1 MDIRDIIARNVR
13 MLRHSREWDQAE
25 LAHRATIN
33 RSHVSAMET
42 AKNYARADIIE
53 KVAKAFAIEPHALL
67 DPKTSSFLNVPE
79 DQKRVVKSKATA
91 AARRPVR
98 HVKRSPTAES

>member
-53 KVAKAFAIEPHALL
+53 KVASAFGIEPLALL
-67 DPKTSSFLNVPE
+67 DPKTATLLNVPE
-79 DQKRVVKSKATA
+79 GQKRVVRSRTTG

-98 HVKRSPTAES
+98 HVKRPPVAES